1 MNLPITQFPSISPP
15 MVNVTADYPGSNGE
29 LMIKSVIIPLEE
41 SVEWCSGY
49 EIHDFGCEMMVK
61 RVFQVVF
68 NLVEI
73 QTKLPSMFKIV

>member
-29 LMIKSVIIPLEE
+29 LMIKSVIIPLK

-49 EIHDFGCEMMVK
+49 EIHDFGWGMMVK
-61 RVFQVVF
+61 RVFKY
-68 NLVEI
+68 L
-73 QTKLPSMFKIV
+73 T